1 MTSEPVESE
10 RGGLGPS
17 GVRGCPPGN
26 TVSPRAGT
34 ASADGGAGPGLR
46 ASARPLSE
54 TYDTALLDLD
64 GVVYLGGT
72 AIPGAAQ
79 ALQKA
84 SAAGMALAYVTNNA
98 SRTPRAICEQLAGLG
113 VPVRP
118 ESVITS
124 AQAAARLLSQRL
136 PRGAPVLVIGG
147 TGLRMA
153 VRERGLRPVT
163 TAAERPA
170 AVVQGYARDIS
181 YPLLAEGAL
190 AVDAGA
196 LFVASNADAT
206 LPSTRGRQPGNG
218 ALIQVVRTATGHEPI
233 VAGKPE
239 PPMHS
244 EALIRTGARRPL
256 IVGDRLDT
264 DIEGA
269 NNVGADSLLVLTGVT
284 TPVDL
289 VLAPPRRRPSYV
301 AADLTGLLEPHPM
314 VRGGPRQPFRCN
326 GWEARPTLPARGG
339 TVPPGDTPDPDGPDP
354 PAAYPLPHDRPT
366 PSGVRASVGGD
377 DAYIE
382 LTGSGDRV
390 DALRVI
396 CAAAW
401 SQEAVTRAM
410 VAGALR
416 AANLG

>member
-1 MTSEPVESE
+1 MTGE
-10 RGGLGPS
+10 
-17 GVRGCPPGN
+17 
-26 TVSPRAGT
+26 TVSGAPATSHGPR
-34 ASADGGAGPGLR
+34 GLR
-46 ASARPLSE
+46 ASDRPLCE

-72 AIPGAAQ
+72 GIPGAAQ

-84 SAAGMALAYVTNNA
+84 AEAGMALAYVTNNA
-98 SRTPRAICEQLAGLG
+98 FRTPRAICEQLAGLG

-163 TAAERPA
+163 TAAEHPA
-170 AVVQGYARDIS
+170 AVVQGYSPDVS
-181 YPLLAEGAL
+181 YPQLAEGAL
-190 AVDAGA
+190 AVAAGA

-218 ALIQVVRTATGHEPI
+218 SLVQVIRTAAGRDPI

-244 EALIRTGARRPL
+244 EALMRTGARRPL

-269 NNVGADSLLVLTGVT
+269 NTVGADSLLVLTGVT
-284 TPVDL
+284 APAEL

-301 AADLTGLLEPHPM
+301 GADLTGLLEAHP
-314 VRGGPRQPFRCN
+314 RIGGGARQPFRCN
-326 GWEARPTLPARGG
+326 GWEARWVSGRAARRGDGAGARAGG
-339 TVPPGDTPDPDGPDP
+339 
-354 PAAYPLPHDRPT
+354 
-366 PSGVRASVGGD
+366 
-377 DAYIE
+377 DAYIG
-382 LTGSGDRV
+382 LTGSGDRM

-401 SQEAVTRAM
+401 SHDTVTRAM
-410 VAGALR
+410 VAGALQ

>member
-1 MTSEPVESE
+1 MTGEP
-10 RGGLGPS
+10 
-17 GVRGCPPGN
+17 
-26 TVSPRAGT
+26 
-34 ASADGGAGPGLR
+34 
-46 ASARPLSE
+46 ARPLCE
-54 TYDTALLDLD
+54 AYDTALLDLD

-72 AIPGAAQ
+72 GIPGAAQ
-79 ALQKA
+79 ALRAA
-84 SAAGMALAYVTNNA
+84 SGAGMALAYVTNNA

-118 ESVITS
+118 DSVITS

-136 PRGAPVLVIGG
+136 PPGAPVLVIGG
-147 TGLRMA
+147 AGLRMA

-163 TAAERPA
+163 TAAEHPA
-170 AVVQGYARDIS
+170 AVVQGYSRDVS
-181 YPLLAEGAL
+181 YPMLAEGAL
-190 AVDAGA
+190 AVAAGA

-218 ALIQVVRTATGHEPI
+218 ALVQVIRAATGRDPI

-256 IVGDRLDT
+256 VVGDRLDT

-269 NNVGADSLLVLTGVT
+269 NAVGADSLLVFTGVT
-284 TPVDL
+284 APADL
-289 VLAPPRRRPSYV
+289 VFAPPRRRPSYV
-301 AADLTGLLEPHPM
+301 GADLTALLEAHPR
-314 VRGGPRQPFRCN
+314 VGDEARQPFSCN
-326 GWEARPTLPARGG
+326 GWQARWTLPTRGS
-339 TVPPGDTPDPDGPDP
+339 DH
-354 PAAYPLPHDRPT
+354 PAAHPPPPLDRPT
-366 PSGVRASVGGD
+366 PSGGRAGGGG

-382 LTGSGDRV
+382 LTGSGDPM
-390 DALRVI
+390 DALRAI

-401 SQEAVTRAM
+401 SRDAVTRPM

-416 AANLG
+416 AANLT

>member
-1 MTSEPVESE
+1 MTGEPMTDEPGGGERAAGSE
-10 RGGLGPS
+10 G
-17 GVRGCPPGN
+17 PPG
-26 TVSPRAGT
+26 PRG
-34 ASADGGAGPGLR
+34 SD
-46 ASARPLSE
+46 RPLSE
-54 TYDTALLDLD
+54 VYDTALLDLD

-72 AIPGAAQ
+72 GIPGAAE

-84 SAAGMALAYVTNNA
+84 AAAGMALAYVTNNA
-98 SRTPRAICEQLAGLG
+98 SRTPRAICEQLTGLG

-124 AQAAARLLSQRL
+124 AQAAARLLSKRL

-163 TAAERPA
+163 TAADNPA
-170 AVVQGYARDIS
+170 AVVQGYQPGVG

-190 AVDAGA
+190 AVAAGA

-206 LPSTRGRQPGNG
+206 MPSTRGRQPGNG
-218 ALIQVVRTATGHEPI
+218 ALVQVIRTATGRDPI

-239 PPMHS
+239 PSMHS

-256 IVGDRLDT
+256 VVGDRLDT

-269 NNVGADSLLVLTGVT
+269 NTVGADSLLVLTGVSGAAD
-284 TPVDL
+284 V

-301 AADLTGLLEPHPM
+301 AADLTGLLEAHPKIS
-314 VRGGPRQPFRCN
+314 GGARQPLRCN
-326 GWEARPTLPARGG
+326 GWEARWAGG
-339 TVPPGDTPDPDGPDP
+339 AADSTGAADGTDDGG
-354 PAAYPLPHDRPT
+354 PH
-366 PSGVRASVGGD
+366 GEQAL
-377 DAYIE
+377 E
-382 LTGSGDRV
+382 LTGSGERM
-390 DALRVI
+390 DALRLI

-401 SQEAVTRAM
+401 SREAVTPAM
-410 VAGALR
+410 VTGALR